1 MTNKRQN
8 ITQQLLQH
16 GKADVHITKHAKERL
31 EERFGIGSRYEQQGL
46 VREILKD
53 SEYVGVST
61 KHNSKKR
68 KLDEYE
74 YRKEGKYIRLVLDGL
89 RLVTIVDIMESS
101 KPVETSENVRKKFV
115 DDHERRVKY
124 YVEDTK
130 REVDKLTVEMKRME
144 IELLTNE
151 INFIRAKNPNTRNVI
166 SKRINNLKEKIESI
180 SKVITSHNVNIEV
193 ASGLK
198 VF

>member
-16 GKADVHITKHAKERL
+16 GKADVHITKHASERL
-31 EERFGIGSRYEQQGL
+31 EERFGVDIRYEQQKL

-53 SEYVGVST
+53 SEYVGVSS
-61 KHNSKKR
+61 KYNSKKR

-74 YRKEGKYIRLVLDGL
+74 YRKDGKYIRLVLDGL
-89 RLVTIVDIMESS
+89 RLVTIVDILEYS
-101 KPVETSENVRKKFV
+101 KPIETSENVRKKFV
-115 DDHERRVKY
+115 EDHERRVKY
-124 YVEDTK
+124 YVEETK

-166 SKRINNLKEKIESI
+166 SKRIDNLKVKIERI

>member
-16 GKADVHITKHAKERL
+16 GKADVHITKHASERL
-31 EERFGIGSRYEQQGL
+31 EERFGIADRLGQKKL
-46 VREILKD
+46 AREILKD
-53 SEYVGVST
+53 SEYLGVSKKPNT
-61 KHNSKKR
+61 KKR
-68 KLDEYE
+68 ELDEYE
-74 YRKEGKYIRLVLDGL
+74 YRKDGKYILLVLDGL

-115 DDHERRVKY
+115 EDHERRVKY
-124 YVEDTK
+124 YVEDAK

-151 INFIRAKNPNTRNVI
+151 INFIRAKNPKTRDII
-166 SKRINNLKEKIESI
+166 SKRIDNLKEKIESI
-180 SKVITSHNVNIEV
+180 SKVVTSHNVNIEV
-193 ASGLK
+193 AEGLK